1 MICTPQPESTI
12 ARDRNDL
19 HYELPL
25 TMPRISSSE
34 EERSEM
40 IMTGGKQEGKSLWQ
54 WVSRN
59 SPSPLALGLGL
70 CAKKVPLDPPKYESQ
85 ADADG
90 RTDEPR
96 KRPRRGRNDA
106 SRECARGG
114 DRPTARDRSRAQN
127 MRIKGMGKGGRSLAR
142 PLVCSGRTREME
154 RFEKNQVKQNI
165 RPTEQGIERG
175 SNKQNQTSVGFSRP

>member
-25 TMPRISSSE
+25 TMPRISSSA
-34 EERSEM
+34 EERAEM
-40 IMTGGKQEGKSLWQ
+40 FMTGGRQEGKSLGQ

-114 DRPTARDRSRAQN
+114 DRPTDRARPLWSTKHAH
-127 MRIKGMGKGGRSLAR
+127 KGDGERGSLAR
-142 PLVCSGRTREME
+142 PPARLLGRRDL
-154 RFEKNQVKQNI
+154 RKIK
-165 RPTEQGIERG
+165 
-175 SNKQNQTSVGFSRP
+175 